1 MSYYINFKYYIYFE
15 STYSYLLQIKIFID
29 KSIVHITMI
38 TYIFK
43 FCELNYLIHVI
54 VLVYK
59 NYLLWII
66 KTKKYICMIELWKS
80 AFLCEQLKF
89 LKIFVGFL
97 YHQVPFRLF
106 GKMKTDLRKPIL
118 KANQYVAIWITCLC
132 LFQYT
137 HWSLNQ
143 QPSFSITVK
152 FFTLAFFLCMFL
164 TVW

>member
-80 AFLCEQLKF
+80 AFLCEQLKVFCRLPLPPGAFSTLWKNEDRFKKTYFESKPVCCYLNYLLMSLSIHTLVIEPATKF
-89 LKIFVGFL
+89 LNHSEILYLGF
-97 YHQVPFRLF
+97 F
-106 GKMKTDLRKPIL
+106 
-118 KANQYVAIWITCLC
+118 
-132 LFQYT
+132 
-137 HWSLNQ
+137 SL
-143 QPSFSITVK
+143 
-152 FFTLAFFLCMFL
+152 MFL